1 MLKQDERLGPIRQC
15 DAVIAMHGQQAL
27 AGPVDVRNERENGDG
42 HTQAT
47 KTDATRNGRGMLW

>member
-42 HTQAT
+42 H
-47 KTDATRNGRGMLW
+47 G